1 MNVYYTV
8 YHAPIGALYILEK
21 DDAIIEVMFDDEPFL
36 AKKQSSNLK
45 EKETSVLQ
53 EAKKQLD
60 EYFKGE
66 RQVFDLPLKQTGTLF
81 QEQVWEALSAIPYG
95 ESKSYGDIAE
105 TIGNPKAVRAI
116 GQANRRNAIPIFI
129 PCHRVIGKD
138 RSLTGYAGTKT
149 DMKAVLLELEGI
161 PFVQK

>member
-1 MNVYYTV
+1 MYYTV
-8 YHAPIGALYILEK
+8 YHAPIGALYLVEK
-21 DDAIIEVMFDDEPFL
+21 DAAIIEVMFDDEPFL
-36 AKKQSSNLK
+36 AKKQEANLI
-45 EKETSVLQ
+45 EEETPVLK

-60 EYFKGE
+60 EYFMGE
-66 RQVFDLPLKQTGTLF
+66 RQVFDLPLKQTGSPF
-81 QEQVWEALSAIPYG
+81 QEQVWQALSAIPYG
-95 ESKSYGDIAE
+95 ESKSYADIAE
-105 TIGNPKAVRAI
+105 KIGNPKAVRAI
-116 GQANRRNAIPIFI
+116 GQANRRNTLPIFI

>member
-1 MNVYYTV
+1 MYYTV

-21 DDAIIEVMFDDEPFL
+21 DGVIIEVVFDDEPFL
-36 AKKQSSNLK
+36 AKKQASDLK
-45 EKETSVLQ
+45 KEDTSVLR

-60 EYFKGE
+60 EYFRGDRK
-66 RQVFDLPLKQTGTLF
+66 VFDLPLKQAGSPF
-81 QEQVWEALSAIPYG
+81 QEQVWDALSAIPYG
-95 ESKSYGDIAE
+95 ESKSYADIAE
-105 TIGNPKAVRAI
+105 AIGNPKAVRAI
-116 GQANRRNAIPIFI
+116 GQANRRNALPIFI

>member
-1 MNVYYTV
+1 MYYTV
-8 YHAPIGALYILEK
+8 YSAPIGALYILEK
-21 DDAIIEVMFDDEPFL
+21 DGVIIEVVFDDEPFL
-36 AKKQSSNLK
+36 TKKQAADLK
-45 EKETSVLQ
+45 KEDTFVLR

-60 EYFKGE
+60 EYFKGD
-66 RQVFDLPLKQTGTLF
+66 RKVFDLPLKQAGSPF

-95 ESKSYGDIAE
+95 ESKSYADIAE
-105 TIGNPKAVRAI
+105 AIGNPQAVRAI
-116 GQANRRNAIPIFI
+116 GQANRRNALPIFI

>member
-1 MNVYYTV
+1 MYYTV
-8 YHAPIGALYILEK
+8 YHAPIGALYLVEK
-21 DDAIIEVMFDDEPFL
+21 DAAIIEVMFDDEPFL
-36 AKKQSSNLK
+36 AKKQEANLI
-45 EKETSVLQ
+45 EEETHVLQ

-60 EYFKGE
+60 EYFNGE
-66 RQVFDLPLKQTGTLF
+66 RQVFDLPLKQTGSPF
-81 QEQVWEALSAIPYG
+81 QEQVWQALSAIPYG
-95 ESKSYGDIAE
+95 ESKSYADIAE
-105 TIGNPKAVRAI
+105 AIGNPKAVRAI
-116 GQANRRNAIPIFI
+116 GQANRRNTLPIFI